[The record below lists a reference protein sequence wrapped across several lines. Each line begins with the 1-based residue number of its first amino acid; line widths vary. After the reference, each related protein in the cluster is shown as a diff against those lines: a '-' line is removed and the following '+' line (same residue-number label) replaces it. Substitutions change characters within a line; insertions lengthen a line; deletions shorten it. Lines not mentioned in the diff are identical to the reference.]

1 MQDTQQ
7 KANWSSKF
15 KSPEI
20 HIMYL
25 WEGVQPVKILYVEK
39 PHHCFVSL
47 KIRQPK
53 IYLRSFYDLLWMIY
67 SFYNYH
73 YHNYSI
79 TMMSHQ
85 RKKKNDLGDI
95 FALSLLYSAQKKV
108 RCCFT
113 INLLFHSTDSKVLSK
128 LTTCK

>member
-20 HIMYL
+20 HIIYL

-67 SFYNYH
+67 SFYNLP
-73 YHNYSI
+73 I
-79 TMMSHQ
+79 TLSQWCHIKE
-85 RKKKNDLGDI
+85 RKKM
-95 FALSLLYSAQKKV
+95 
-108 RCCFT
+108 T
-113 INLLFHSTDSKVLSK
+113 
-128 LTTCK
+128 